1 MAPSEPI
8 AIIGTG
14 CRFPGE
20 CSSPSRL
27 WDLLREPR
35 DLLKEI
41 PESRFSVDPF
51 YHPDNLHHG
60 TSNVRHSYLLEE
72 DLRLFDAQFFGIK
85 PIEANSIDPQ
95 QRLLLETVYE
105 SLEAAGLSVNQLQGS
120 DTATYVG
127 VMSADF
133 TDLIGRDTETFPM
146 YFATGTA
153 RSILSNRLSY
163 FFDWHGPSMTIDTAC
178 SSSLVALHQ
187 AVQTLRSGES
197 SIAVVAGSN
206 LILGPE
212 QYIAESKLQMLSPT
226 GRSRM
231 WDADADGYA
240 RGEGVAS
247 VVLKRL
253 DQALLDGDHIEC
265 VIRETGLN
273 QDGKTPGITMPSASA
288 QAALIRSTYA
298 KAGLDLTH
306 PADRPQYFEAH
317 GTGTPAG
324 DPVEA
329 EAIRNAFFGSD
340 LHYHPSSG
348 DEKLYVG
355 SIKTVVGHTEGT
367 AGLAAVIKASLALQ
381 ASTIPPN
388 RLLNR
393 INPKVAP
400 FYDKLKILSKAQEWP
415 QLASGGVRRA
425 SVNSFGF
432 GGANA
437 HAILE
442 NFDSTRHG
450 RSTTLKPLSF
460 TPFNFS
466 ASSRN
471 ALIANLRSYRDYL
484 EKNTEINPRDL
495 SWTLNNRRSALR
507 SRVSVSAATI
517 ESLVAKIDET
527 IESLNEQSSSIE
539 PIQSESGFDKIRILG
554 VFTGQGAQWA
564 RMGAE
569 LIENS
574 PGTAEIIAR
583 LDQSLLSLP
592 ARDRP
597 SWTLRDQL
605 LASPEYS
612 QVNTASVS
620 QPLCTAVQIMLVDL
634 LRTAGV
640 EFAGVVGHSSGEIGA
655 AYAAGCLT
663 ASDAIR
669 IAYYRGLH
677 LISVTKKGA
686 MLAVGTSYEDAK
698 ELCDVG
704 FEGRV
709 CVAASNSPAS
719 VTLSGD
725 ADAIDEVKIVLDEEK
740 KFNRLLKVDRAYHSH
755 HMLDCVEPY
764 VRSLRQCNIKATTP
778 RAGCTWISS
787 VFTQDISDVPA
798 SLSDQYWSANLAQPV
813 RFTEALQLLVQETTS
828 YDLAI
833 EVGPHPALKGPATQT
848 LQECMDEPL
857 PYTGVL
863 LRGNSDIEAFAS
875 ALGFIWSQFGEG
887 TVDFS
892 AFDRFAHGVPNSP
905 ELLKDL
911 PTYQWDHN
919 REFWHES
926 RVSKAFRTRKDLPNE
941 LLGRQVL
948 DGAPNQLRWR
958 NILSPKEIEWLDG
971 HQVQGQIVFP
981 CAGYVSAAI
990 EATLRMCGSQ
1000 PIQTIELEDFIVGN
1014 AVVFD
1019 NSDSGV
1025 EILITLTNI
1034 IHREDYMSAK
1044 FSFYSSPN
1052 GDTLDM
1058 TSHADCQIRV
1068 ALGDSVPDLMSS
1080 KPDDDYAMA
1089 EVESDRF
1096 YNALGQLGFGY
1107 TGPFRALSGMK
1118 RKLGAASGF
1127 IDNTWYSSQIKPLLI
1142 QPATLDAA
1150 IQAIMLAYCYPG
1162 DSMLRSIYLPT
1173 GIKKLTVNPMHCL
1186 AFAGKKVVVPFDS
1199 AASIDTS
1206 KSLSGDVNIYSPDGS
1221 RAIQLEGLQTQPLSV
1236 PNESSDLNI
1245 FTELVWDVDRP
1256 DRVETL
1262 RRSGSYELNADL
1274 LFSLERVA
1282 LFYLRSLDKTI
1293 PVGDRTGLEWH
1304 HQRLFAYVDHVLSKF
1319 ARGVNPFAKKEW
1331 EFDSKDVIL
1340 DIFNRYPDNIDLR
1353 LMRAV
1358 GENLPA
1364 VVRGQLTMLEPM
1376 IQDNMLNDFYVVAHG
1391 MPRYTQY
1398 LATMASQIGHRY
1410 PHMHVLEIG
1419 AGTGG
1424 ATKSFLKELGD
1435 SFSSY
1440 TFTDISSGFFEK
1452 AAEVFASHSSRMTFK
1467 VLDIEKDIES
1477 QGFADSS
1484 FDLIIASLV
1493 LHATRNLAQTMRNVR
1508 RLLKPGGYLLLLE
1521 ITENEQMRFGLI
1533 FGGLAG
1539 WWLGYDDGR
1548 AFSPC
1553 IGIDEWSTLLKETG
1567 FSGIETAMPHH
1578 DKLPVPLS
1586 IIVSQAVDDKVAF
1599 LKRPLQPSQWT
1610 TVIQRLTIVSGGQ
1623 KSARIAVDIENLLK
1637 SRCGTIKTIDSLHNI
1652 GTDDLPVGG
1661 TVLCLSDI
1669 DEPVFKS
1676 MDTQKLQGFQEIFKQ
1691 SQNVLWITQ
1700 GSRSGD
1706 PFARMVVGF
1715 GRTLV
1720 LEMLHL
1726 RLQFL
1731 DIPTTE
1737 HPDLVAISEVLLQ
1750 LEMAGS
1756 WDVDGSEEPLLHSI
1770 EPELYLEN
1778 GRMFVPRIKL
1788 NKNQNNR
1795 YNSGRRLITEE
1806 VDLQEAVV
1814 EVVQHGSSVSLVES
1828 ETPPPVAEPSKAVE
1842 IDVIHSVSRAIEV
1855 QPGVFLFPVFG
1866 VDRQTGEKVLGLS
1879 PVQASKAT
1887 LPKSFI
1893 LPQETSDDG
1902 EQTLQLFYTELLARS
1917 ALRDAYVDSE
1927 VVVLQPSLC
1936 FARALK
1942 RVASDKGVNI
1952 VFLTT
1957 QLGTKWHYVHPK
1969 ASRRDIKAFVPRT
1982 ANYFLNMQGDTPVS
1996 TAIVDCLPPSAQ
2008 VASQAMLTS
2017 PRGSLKDKIRPDIR
2031 KLLVDIKYALR
2042 YNDGVLETSDLPVVN
2057 LNELVSSSDQQ
2068 GPRLVNWRSL
2078 PTAPVRVKPINSRVK
2093 FGSDKTYWLVG
2104 LTGGLGLSLCEW
2116 MSQQGARY
2124 IAISSRNPKVN
2135 ERWLTKMKNLGVKV
2149 KVIANDI
2156 SNRDSVQ
2163 AVYRE
2168 ICREMPPIA
2177 GVAQGAM
2184 VLHDTMFIDLDIERL
2199 NKVLNPKVK
2208 GATYLEE
2215 IFKNTDLEFFVFF
2228 SSMAAVTG
2236 NPGQS
2241 AYAAANMFMSSLAN
2255 QRRERGLN
2263 ASAVHI
2269 GAIFGNGY
2277 VTRELTLAQQEFL
2290 RKVGNLWLS
2299 EHDFR
2304 TLFAEAIFAGQRVG
2318 SSSPELSTGLKILDS
2333 DQSESITWFNNP
2345 MFQHC
2350 IKSTQDIELVNE
2362 GSKSAAP
2369 VKTQLLD
2376 AVSPA
2381 EVFEIISEAFIS
2393 KLRTSLQVEDDR
2405 PIIDLSADRLGID
2418 SLVAVDIRS
2427 WFIKELQ
2434 VEIPVLKILSGATVR
2449 ELLVRAQEL
2458 LPTALTPNLDP
2469 NSDAKPRPKKAQNQ
2483 SKPQK
2488 TQKKL
2493 KEKAQPPAPKKSQKN
2508 IQDRVTPVPATTPA
2522 KETESEPSKSKVD
2535 EPKLPSTLAGITL
2548 DDQNASEMPII
2559 VSSTP
2564 SSPPTFIDVDASTIP
2579 GASVRSTSSLTSWTE
2594 IDDLDSEKTPSDSPP
2609 SSKQTLTKPSN
2620 IQVQK
2625 RTPMAFA
2632 QSRFWFLN
2640 HYLQDTS
2647 TFNITVSVFL
2657 RGSLDICRF
2666 EHAVSVVGQRHEALR
2681 TRFAAKDTQDV
2692 YQEVL
2697 STSTLSL
2704 ECREISSETQVDEV
2718 YRELKDY
2725 AFKLEEGENMRI
2737 ILLKRRSTSFQLL
2750 IAYNHINMDGV
2761 SLEVILRDLQSA
2773 YESEAMNPRILQYP
2787 DFSENQRQ
2795 EFKSGQWNDDLAF
2808 WRKEF
2813 PHIPQAL
2820 PLLPLAKV
2828 STRSALTTYST
2839 NITKFHI
2846 EPTVFENIKA
2856 TCQKLRVAPFHF
2868 HLAVFFTLLT
2878 RLVDVEELCI
2888 GVSSANRFG
2897 AEMMQSVGMYLNL
2910 LPLLFKTQIAQ
2921 TFTNALKMVRE
2932 KVLGAFSHSRVPFDL
2947 IVNELNV
2954 PRSASHSPL
2963 FQVMV
2968 NYRPGISEKRKFCG
2982 CESQLVEFE
2991 QGQTPYDLSLDI
3003 IENPGG
3009 DCQVILAGQSVLYGP
3024 HEMNILKSAY
3034 SNLLSSFA
3042 RNPALR
3048 LNNPQLYD
3056 ADEVKKA
3063 IQLGRGPTY
3072 TYLWPE
3078 TVIHRIDAMVHRYG
3092 HRTALADGQG
3102 RELTYTQMANR
3113 VNALATEL
3121 SRIDIKH
3128 GSRVGI
3134 FMEPGVDWIC
3144 SLLAVLRLDAT
3155 YVPLDARNGLDR
3167 LSGIVQDCKP
3177 EALLID
3183 TSSQQDT
3190 QSLGSFRHII
3200 NVDRTN
3206 VTVSLPQVSNAAKSD
3221 SVAVIMYTSGSTGV
3235 PKGIVMK
3242 HYSFRNNVESS
3253 TEKWYFREGQETTLQ
3268 QSSYS
3273 FDMSLSQT
3281 FLTLS
3286 NGGTLHVVPRR
3297 FRGDPAS
3304 ISSIIK
3310 KQGITFTETTPSE
3323 YISWIRYGDIDNLR
3337 HSSWRIAVSGGEMVT
3352 NSLKTAFSEVGRSDL
3367 RLIDCYGPTEITF
3380 CSNSRE
3386 VNYQEELSQELASV
3400 GLRTWPNY
3408 SVYIVDANMKPIPV
3422 GMPGEVLIGGAGVVA
3437 GYLHSELS
3445 SRGFRRDSFASP
3457 EYLEKGWDRIHRTGD
3472 FGRLDGDGSLILGG
3486 RKTGDTQ
3493 VKLRGLRVDLRE
3505 IESTIISTADGHV
3518 IDAAVTVHESET
3530 TGSEFL
3536 VAFVTVAD
3544 TVGDDAE
3551 LQKLL
3556 QQLPLPQYMRPSAI
3570 IRLSKLPTNSSNK
3583 LDRLALKNI
3592 PLPRDQ
3598 QEIDS
3603 EISLN
3608 ETESQLKQ
3616 AWESIISQQVL
3627 SQHQIRPESDFF
3639 HVGGNSMLLVH
3650 LRSQIR
3656 EQFGIDVSLFQLFD
3670 ASTLGGMATL
3680 VEESRPTARN
3690 ESIDWDSETEVHSS
3704 LLNIPVKKQFCHT
3717 PEVVVLTGATG
3728 FLGRAILSR
3737 LLTDDS
3743 VQKIHCLAVRR
3754 DDREL
3759 PSMFKSPKV
3768 IVHKGDLT
3776 LPRFGLAEKDILQ
3789 IFSEAHAVIHNGADV
3804 SFMKSYRSLK
3814 PANLDATKELVRL
3827 SIPHGISFHYIS
3839 TASVTHLTG
3848 QESFEQCSVS
3858 AYTPPLEDG
3867 YVATKWASE
3876 RYLEKVSDQCEL
3888 PIWIH
3893 RPSSIT
3899 GDGAPKLDLMT
3910 NLLHYSRTL
3919 RAIPDTKLWRG
3930 WLDFV
3935 SVDAVA
3941 MQIADEVYEDYSWPG
3956 NVKYLYESGDHEIS
3970 LSDLKGVLE
3979 REIGSRFEKVSL
3991 DEWVSRAQEYGLH
4004 PLLGEYLRGV
4014 SDTPIVFPRL
4024 VKEGSFF

>member
-1 MAPSEPI
+1 MAPISEPI

-14 CRFPGE
+14 CRFPGA
-20 CSSPSRL
+20 CDNPSKL

-51 YHPDNLHHG
+51 YHPNNIHHG

-72 DLRLFDAQFFGIK
+72 DLRHFDAQFFGIK

-105 SLEAAGLSVNQLQGS
+105 SIEAAGLSINQLQGS
-120 DTATYVG
+120 NTATYVG

-178 SSSLVALHQ
+178 SSSLVAMHQ
-187 AVQTLRSGES
+187 AVQALRSGEAS
-197 SIAVVAGSN
+197 LAVVAGSN

-247 VVLKRL
+247 IVLKRL

-273 QDGKTPGITMPSASA
+273 QDGKTPGITMPSAAA
-288 QAALIRSTYA
+288 QTALIRSTYA
-298 KAGLDLTH
+298 KAGLDLNRSI
-306 PADRPQYFEAH
+306 DRPQYFEAH

-329 EAIRNAFFGSD
+329 EAIKNAFFGPG
-340 LHYHPSSG
+340 LHYSPRSSN
-348 DEKLYVG
+348 ERLYVG

-381 ASTIPPN
+381 ASIIPPN

-400 FYDKLKILSKAQEWP
+400 FYDRLEILSTAQEWP

-442 NFDSTRHG
+442 SFDPAESRHA
-450 RSTTLKPLSF
+450 TAVPKTLSF

-466 ASSRN
+466 GSSNN
-471 ALIANLRSYRDYL
+471 ALIANLQSYRDYL
-484 EKNTEINPRDL
+484 AKNTEVNPRNL
-495 SWTLNNRRSALR
+495 SWTLSNRRSALR
-507 SRVSVSAATI
+507 SRTSLSATTI
-517 ESLVAKIDET
+517 DGLVAKIDEA
-527 IESLNEQSSSIE
+527 IESLGEQSA
-539 PIQSESGFDKIRILG
+539 PSESARSKTGSKKLRILG
-554 VFTGQGAQWA
+554 IFTGQGAQWA

-569 LIENS
+569 LIGNS
-574 PGTAEIIAR
+574 PGAAGIIAS
-583 LDQSLLSLP
+583 LDRSLSSLP
-592 ARDRP
+592 PRDRP
-597 SWTLRDQL
+597 SWTLRDHL
-605 LASPEYS
+605 LAGAESS

-620 QPLCTAVQIMLVDL
+620 QPLCTAVQILLVDL
-634 LRTAGV
+634 LHAAGI

-655 AYAAGCLT
+655 AYAAGCLS

-677 LISVTKKGA
+677 LIAATRKGA
-686 MLAVGTSYEDAK
+686 MLAVGTSYADAK

-725 ADAIDEVKIVLDEEK
+725 ADAIDEVKLVLDEEK
-740 KFNRLLKVDRAYHSH
+740 KFTRLLKVDRAYHSH
-755 HMLDCVEPY
+755 HMRDCVEPY
-764 VRSLRQCNIKATTP
+764 VRSLRQCEIRASPP
-778 RAGCTWISS
+778 RAECTWISS
-787 VFTQDISDVPA
+787 VFTRNVIDVPA
-798 SLSDQYWSANLAQPV
+798 SLSDQYWCENLAKPV
-813 RFTEALQLLVQETTS
+813 RFTEALQLLFQETS
-828 YDLAI
+828 AYDIAI
-833 EVGPHPALKGPATQT
+833 EVGPHPALKGPAIQT
-848 LQECMDEPL
+848 MQECLSEPL

-863 LRGNSDIEAFAS
+863 NRGNSDVEAFAS
-875 ALGFIWSQFGEG
+875 ALGFIWTQFGEG
-887 TVDFS
+887 VVDFS
-892 AFDRFAHGVPNSP
+892 AFDRFAHGVLSP
-905 ELLKDL
+905 PKLLKNL

-919 REFWHES
+919 RVFWHES
-926 RVSKAFRTRKDLPNE
+926 RVSKAFRTRKDLPHE

-948 DGAPNQLRWR
+948 DGAPDQLRWR
-958 NILSPKEIEWLDG
+958 NVLSPKEIDWLDG

-981 CAGYVSAAI
+981 CAGYVSAAV
-990 EATLRMCGSQ
+990 EAALRLCGSQ
-1000 PIQTIELEDFIVGN
+1000 PIQSIELERFVVGT

-1019 NSDSGV
+1019 DNDSGV
-1025 EILITLTNI
+1025 ETLITLTNI
-1034 IHREDYMSAK
+1034 IRLEGSVSAK

-1052 GDTLDM
+1052 SDTLDM
-1058 TSHADCQIRV
+1058 TSHAECQIRII
-1068 ALGDSVPDLMSS
+1068 LGEAVPDLMSPE
-1080 KPDDDYAMA
+1080 PDDDYAMI

-1127 IDNTWYSSQIKPLLI
+1127 IDNTWYPSQIKPLLI

-1173 GIKKLTVNPMHCL
+1173 GIDKLTINPIHCL
-1186 AFAGKKVVVPFDS
+1186 SFAGQKVMVPFDS
-1199 AASIDTS
+1199 VASIDNS
-1206 KSLSGDVNIYSPDGS
+1206 KSLSGDVNIYSPDGFK
-1221 RAIQLEGLQTQPLSV
+1221 AIQLEGLQTQPLSV

-1256 DRVETL
+1256 DRIETL
-1262 RRSGSYELNADL
+1262 LRSKSYELNADL

-1282 LFYLRSLDKTI
+1282 LFYLRSLNNAI
-1293 PVGDRTGLEWH
+1293 PAGNRTGLEWH

-1319 ARGVNPFAKKEW
+1319 TRGANPFAKREW
-1331 EFDSKDVIL
+1331 ESDSKDVIL

-1376 IQDNMLNDFYVVAHG
+1376 MQDNMLNDFYLIAHG

-1435 SFSSY
+1435 SFASY

-1452 AAEVFASHSSRMTFK
+1452 ASEVFASHSSRMTFK
-1467 VLDIEKDIES
+1467 VLDIEKDIEG
-1477 QGFADSS
+1477 QGFTDGS

-1493 LHATRNLAQTMRNVR
+1493 LHATRNLAETMKNVR

-1548 AFSPC
+1548 VFSPC
-1553 IGIDEWSTLLKETG
+1553 IGIDEWATILKDTG

-1578 DKLPVPLS
+1578 ETLPVPLS

-1599 LKRPLQPSQWT
+1599 LQRPLQPSKWA
-1610 TVIQRLTIVSGGQ
+1610 TVVPRLTIINGGQ
-1623 KSARIAVDIENLLK
+1623 NSAKVSKHIEKLLYA
-1637 SRCGTIKTIDSLHNI
+1637 RCGSIKIVDSLRSI
-1652 GTDDLPVGG
+1652 RADDLSVGG
-1661 TVLCLSDI
+1661 TVLCLSDL
-1669 DEPVFKS
+1669 DEPAFKS
-1676 MDTQKLQGFQEIFKQ
+1676 MNAEKLRGFQEIFKQ
-1691 SQNVLWITQ
+1691 SQNVLWITR

-1706 PFARMVVGF
+1706 PYARMVVGF

-1737 HPDLVAISEVLLQ
+1737 LPDPVAISEALLR

-1756 WDVDGSEEPLLHSI
+1756 WEANGSEEPLLYSI
-1770 EPELYLEN
+1770 EPELYFEN
-1778 GRMFVPRIKL
+1778 GRMFVPRFKL
-1788 NKNQNNR
+1788 NRSQNNR
-1795 YNSGRRLITEE
+1795 YNCGRRLITEE
-1806 VDLQEAVV
+1806 IDLQGTTV
-1814 EVVQHGSSVSLVES
+1814 EVVHHDGSISLVES
-1828 ETPPPVAEPSKAVE
+1828 KTLLPALGNSKEVE
-1842 IDVIHSVSRAIEV
+1842 VDIIYSISRSVEV
-1855 QPGVFLFPVFG
+1855 QRGIFLFPVFG
-1866 VDRQTGEKVLGLS
+1866 VERHTGEKILGLS
-1879 PVQASKAT
+1879 PLQASRAT

-1893 LPQETSDDG
+1893 LPQKILSDG
-1902 EQTLQLFYTELLARS
+1902 ELYLQLFYTEILARS
-1917 ALRDAYVDSE
+1917 ALRDVAIGSE
-1927 VVVLQPSLC
+1927 IVVLQPSRH
-1936 FARALK
+1936 FARALE
-1942 RVASDKGVNI
+1942 RIADDKGANI
-1952 VFLTT
+1952 MFLTT
-1957 QLGTKWHYVHPK
+1957 QLGTDWQHIHPR
-1969 ASRRDIKAFVPRT
+1969 ASRRDIEEIIPRT
-1982 ANYFLNMQGDTPVS
+1982 TNIFLNAQGNTPIS
-1996 TAIVDCLPPSAQ
+1996 ESIIECLPSSVQ
-2008 VASQAMLTS
+2008 IVSQATLTS
-2017 PRGSLKDKIRPDIR
+2017 LTSSSGALALPDIQT
-2031 KLLVDIKYALR
+2031 LLIGIKYALKHGDR
-2042 YNDGVLETSDLPVVN
+2042 ESEHPSLPVLD
-2057 LNELVSSSDQQ
+2057 LNELVGDSDQQ
-2068 GPRLVNWRSL
+2068 GPRIINWKSL
-2078 PTAPVRVKPINSRVK
+2078 SLASVRVKPISTKVQFN
-2093 FGSDKTYWLVG
+2093 SDKSYWLVG

-2116 MSQQGARY
+2116 MYQQGAMH
-2124 IAISSRNPKVN
+2124 ITISSRNPKVDG
-2135 ERWLTKMKNLGVKV
+2135 RWLAKMRRLGLRVKV
-2149 KVIANDI
+2149 VANDI
-2156 SNRDSVQ
+2156 SDRNSVQ
-2163 AVYRE
+2163 EVYRQ
-2168 ICREMPPIA
+2168 ICQEMPPIA

-2184 VLHDTMFIDLDIERL
+2184 VLHDTMFLDLDMERM
-2199 NKVLNPKVK
+2199 NKVLNPKVR

-2215 IFKNTDLEFFVFF
+2215 IFKDVDLEFFVFF

-2304 TLFAEAIFAGQRVG
+2304 TLFAEAIFAGQHVG
-2318 SSSPELSTGLKILDS
+2318 GRSPELSTGLKILES
-2333 DQSESITWFNNP
+2333 DESESITWFNNP

-2350 IKSTQDIELVNE
+2350 IKPTQDVELVNE

-2376 AVSPA
+2376 AINPA
-2381 EVFEIISEAFIS
+2381 EVFEIISEAFVS

-2405 PIIDLSADRLGID
+2405 PIIDLSADHLGID

-2449 ELLVRAQEL
+2449 ELLIRAQEL
-2458 LPTALTPNLDP
+2458 LPATLTPILDP
-2469 NSDAKPRPKKAQNQ
+2469 NSDAKPRPKKAQGQ
-2483 SKPQK
+2483 TKSQRTPKQ
-2488 TQKKL
+2488 L
-2493 KEKAQPPAPKKSQKN
+2493 KEKAQTSTSSKIGKEKPQVASAAETVKETQPEPKKPNSDQQKFHG
-2508 IQDRVTPVPATTPA
+2508 TPSGGMT
-2522 KETESEPSKSKVD
+2522 ETDQAGEP
-2535 EPKLPSTLAGITL
+2535 LIAI
-2548 DDQNASEMPII
+2548 
-2559 VSSTP
+2559 SSTP
-2564 SSPPTFIDVDASTIP
+2564 SSPPALIDVDSSTIIEP
-2579 GASVRSTSSLTSWTE
+2579 SVRSTSSLTSWTE
-2594 IDDLDSEKTPSDSPP
+2594 LDDLDGKKTPSDSSVPIKP
-2609 SSKQTLTKPSN
+2609 IRTKASA

-2625 RTPMAFA
+2625 RTPIAFA

-2647 TFNITVSVFL
+2647 AFNITVSIFL
-2657 RGSLDICRF
+2657 RGSLDVYRF
-2666 EHAVSVVGQRHEALR
+2666 EHAVSTVGQRHEALR
-2681 TRFAAKDTQDV
+2681 TRFTAKDTQDV
-2692 YQEVL
+2692 EQEVL
-2697 STSTLSL
+2697 NKSTLIL
-2704 ECREISSETQVDEV
+2704 ENLEISDDTEADQI
-2718 YRELKDY
+2718 YRELKKYEFSLD
-2725 AFKLEEGENMRI
+2725 EGENMRI
-2737 ILLKRRSTSFQLL
+2737 ILLKKHSSSFQLL

-2761 SLEVILRDLQSA
+2761 SLEVILRDLQAA
-2773 YESEAMNPRILQYP
+2773 YESKPMNPRILQYP
-2787 DFSENQRQ
+2787 DFSEKQHR
-2795 EFKSGQWNDDLAF
+2795 ELKSGQWNDDLTF
-2808 WRKEF
+2808 WRNEF
-2813 PHIPQAL
+2813 SHIPPVL
-2820 PLLPLAKV
+2820 PLLPLARI
-2828 STRSALTTYST
+2828 STRTALTTYSA

-2846 EPTVFENIKA
+2846 EPTVLESIKT
-2856 TCQKLRVAPFHF
+2856 TCQKLRVSAFHF
-2868 HLAVFFTLLT
+2868 HLAVFFTLIT

-2910 LPLLFKTQIAQ
+2910 LPLLFKAKSSQ
-2921 TFTNALKMVRE
+2921 TFTSALRIVRE

-2991 QGQTPYDLSLDI
+2991 QGQTPYDLALDI
-3003 IENPGG
+3003 IENPGD
-3009 DCQVILAGQSVLYGP
+3009 DCQVILAGQSVLYGLQ
-3024 HEMNILKSAY
+3024 EMDILKSAY
-3034 SNLLSSFA
+3034 SNLLSAFA

-3048 LNNPQLYD
+3048 LNSPQLFD
-3056 ADEVKKA
+3056 PSEVKHA
-3063 IQLGRGPTY
+3063 IQLGRGPSY
-3072 TYLWPE
+3072 EYKWPE
-3078 TVIHRIDAMVHRYG
+3078 TLIHRIDLMVHRYG
-3092 HRTALADGQG
+3092 NITALTDGQDHA
-3102 RELTYTQMANR
+3102 LTYTQMAAR
-3113 VNALATEL
+3113 VNSLATEL
-3121 SRIDIKH
+3121 RKVDIKH
-3128 GSRVGI
+3128 GSRVAI

-3167 LSGIVQDCKP
+3167 LSSIVQDCKP
-3177 EALLID
+3177 GAIITD
-3183 TSSQQDT
+3183 ATSQHNIQF
-3190 QSLGSFRHII
+3190 LGSFQHI
-3200 NVDRTN
+3200 
-3206 VTVSLPQVSNAAKSD
+3206 LNADYVKGTPCSSSIDNNAKSN

-3235 PKGIVMK
+3235 PKGIIMK
-3242 HYSFRNNVESS
+3242 HHSFRNNIESS
-3253 TEKWYFREGQETTLQ
+3253 TAKWYFREGQETTLQ

-3286 NGGTLHVVPRR
+3286 NGGTLHVVPRG

-3310 KQGITFTETTPSE
+3310 RHGITFTETTPSE
-3323 YISWIRYGDIDNLR
+3323 YISWIRYGDIGDLR
-3337 HSSWRIAVSGGEMVT
+3337 DSSWRIAVSGGEMVT
-3352 NSLKTAFSEVGRSDL
+3352 DALKIAFSDVRMPGL

-3386 VNYQEELSQELASV
+3386 VNYQDEPTQGIISS

-3408 SVYIVDANMKPIPV
+3408 SVYIVDGNMKPVPL

-3437 GYLHSELS
+3437 GYLHSELNTY
-3445 SRGFRRDSFASP
+3445 GFRRDSFASP
-3457 EYLEKGWDRIHRTGD
+3457 DYLEKGWNQVHRTGD
-3472 FGRLDGDGSLILGG
+3472 FGKLDNNGSLVLGG

-3493 VKLRGLRVDLRE
+3493 VKLRGLRIDLRE
-3505 IESTIISTADGHV
+3505 IESTIISTAAGKV
-3518 IDAAVTVHESET
+3518 IDAAVAVRESET

-3536 VAFVTVAD
+3536 VAFVTTTEV
-3544 TVGDDAE
+3544 VNDDLTLQE
-3551 LQKLL
+3551 LLQK
-3556 QQLPLPQYMRPSAI
+3556 LPLPQYMRPSAI
-3570 IRLSKLPTNSSNK
+3570 LRIAKLPTNSSNK
-3583 LDRLALKNI
+3583 LDRLALKDI
-3592 PLPRDQ
+3592 SLPRESRLD
-3598 QEIDS
+3598 DGS
-3603 EISLN
+3603 ELT
-3608 ETESQLKQ
+3608 ETESLLKQ
-3616 AWESIISQQVL
+3616 AWEIVISQQVL

-3639 HVGGNSMLLVH
+3639 HVGGNSMLLVR
-3650 LRSQIR
+3650 LRSQIQD
-3656 EQFGIDVSLFQLFD
+3656 QFGVNVTLFQLFD
-3670 ASTLGGMATL
+3670 SSTLGGMATL
-3680 VEESRPTARN
+3680 VEKSVPSVGK
-3690 ESIDWDSETEVHSS
+3690 ESIDWELETAIDPS
-3704 LLNIPVKKQFCHT
+3704 LLHIPVEKKFFHT
-3717 PEVVVLTGATG
+3717 PEVVILTGATG
-3728 FLGRAILSR
+3728 FLGQAILSR

-3743 VQKIHCLAVRR
+3743 VHKIHCLAVRR
-3754 DDREL
+3754 DSKEL
-3759 PSMFKSPKV
+3759 SRIFKSPKV
-3768 IVHKGDLT
+3768 IVHQGDLT
-3776 LPRFGLAEKDILQ
+3776 LPNFGLTQKEIHQ
-3789 IFSEAHAVIHNGADV
+3789 IFSEAHVVIHNGADV
-3804 SFMKSYRSLK
+3804 SFMKSYQSLK
-3814 PANLDATKELVRL
+3814 PANLSATKELVRF
-3827 SIPHGISFHYIS
+3827 SIPYGISFHYIS

-3848 QESFEQCSVS
+3848 QDIFEQASVS
-3858 AYTPPLEDG
+3858 TYLPSLEDG

-3910 NLLHYSRTL
+3910 NLLHYSRNM
-3919 RAIPDTKLWRG
+3919 RAIPNTSLWRG

-3941 MQIADEVYEDYSWPG
+3941 MQISDEVYEDYSWPG
-3956 NVKYLYESGDHEIS
+3956 NVKYLYESGDQEIS

-3979 REIGSRFEKVSL
+3979 RETGTRFETISL
-3991 DEWVSRAQEYGLH
+3991 EEWVSRAQEHGLH

-4014 SDTPIVFPRL
+4014 SGVPIVFPRL
-4024 VKEGSFF
+4024 IKEGGFF